1 MNKNQY
7 RLVFSRIRR
16 MLIAVEET
24 ACSSRKTSHGETA
37 GVVKPQ
43 REAVRFA
50 LRHAAFAVLLAAG
63 AVPLWAQAQVVG
75 AGGSAPTVVQTA
87 NGLPQVNINKPSG
100 AGVSLNTYSQF
111 DVQKPGVI
119 VNNSPVMTNTQQA
132 GYINGNPNFGANDA

>member
-75 AGGSAPTVVQTA
+75 AGGVRRRSFRLRTA
-87 NGLPQVNINKPSG
+87 CRRSIS
-100 AGVSLNTYSQF
+100 T
-111 DVQKPGVI
+111 
-119 VNNSPVMTNTQQA
+119 SPAEPV
-132 GYINGNPNFGANDA
+132 FR